1 MNELLTQAQN
11 DFAQAVLAGL
21 SQPQKV
27 VPARFLYDKRGSE
40 LFEQITRLPDYYLTR
55 TETAL
60 LEQHA
65 ADIAALAGDETVVV
79 EFGSGSS
86 AKTPLLLA
94 AVRPAIY
101 IPVDISADFLAEAA
115 KGMEQTHPGLR
126 VVPIAGD
133 FTLPVYLDSIA
144 GETHRLGFF
153 PGGTIGNFGPAAAV
167 DLLRSF
173 ATTLGRDARL
183 VIGVDPRKDPQ
194 ALIAA
199 ADDPQGLMREFNRN
213 LLHRINREL
222 GGTIDADAF
231 THKAVWNDA
240 KGRVELRLEA
250 IRDVAFSV
258 AGRPFAIQAG
268 ETIHTENSYKYRLEE
283 IRLLARA
290 AGWES
295 LEAWSDPEG
304 LFSLQLWGKTR
315 DRIEP

>member
-1 MNELLTQAQN
+1 MTELLTQAQN

-40 LFEQITRLPDYYLTR
+40 LFEQITQLPDYYLTR

-65 ADIAALAGDETVVV
+65 ADIAELAGDETVVV

-94 AVRPAIY
+94 AVQPAVY

-115 KGMEQTHPGLR
+115 KGMEQTHPDLR

-144 GETHRLGFF
+144 GEARRLGFF

-173 ATTLGRDARL
+173 AATLGRDGRL
-183 VIGVDPRKDPQ
+183 VIGVDPRKDPRT
-194 ALIAA
+194 LIAA
-199 ADDPQGLMREFNRN
+199 ADDPQGLMQDFNRN
-213 LLHRINREL
+213 LLLRINREL

-231 THKAVWNDA
+231 THKAVWNDV
-240 KGRVELRLEA
+240 KGRVELHLQA
-250 IRDVAFSV
+250 IRDTQFAV
-258 AGRPFAIQAG
+258 AGRPFAMQAG

-283 IRLLARA
+283 IHLLARA

-295 LEAWSDPEG
+295 MAAWSDADG
-304 LFSLQLWGKTR
+304 LFSLQLWCAAR
-315 DRIEP
+315 ERIEP